1 MLKNIRIFLFVVDNY
16 SIIPSQCYYK
26 TLFLC
31 WKVAGAY
38 SYVDDAG
45 DIHNV
50 EFEAGSQTGFHVK
63 TPFPDSNHNY
73 NELYFRGDGKVPLRG
88 RTSIQ
93 QGVDG
98 SYRFT
103 SHSQDQRRSEVKDAQ
118 GNTRGSYT
126 YIDKDG
132 KQRTVQYIA
141 GANIGYKIINQGL
154 APNLEP
160 QFPFINPN
168 YVPPSL
174 VGGGGIPGFGS
185 GDGSSSLFGA
195 GSGGVGGVKPPKPS
209 RPTIPP
215 FSSTTPF
222 GFGSSTSTPRPTFG
236 TDGSGVDFKE
246 GSSGESSPFGGGGG
260 SSDKGGSSF
269 GGGGSNAGGGTSY
282 GGGDSSS
289 GVGGGVSLF
298 GGGGGSFNGVGNSFG
313 GSGTSTTPGFT
324 STTTSRP
331 SYSCC
336 PTQGPQSHSGSGS
349 GGPDRRPDSHEPPYP
364 PSGQKPANGLREPLF
379 SSSNKKPSSSKGNPK
394 KPSYNNDDFLSSTAG
409 YPPPAHAGFPEE
421 DEPKPYEKPA
431 YKPFTVED
439 NLFLQRPFSSLPPKT
454 TSSNFY
460 PNRVD
465 DFRKDSSS
473 FVSRGDFLD
482 GFQDKDGA
490 FSEEEFRGFP
500 AGVSVRG
507 RVQSLDIFPYGT
519 KVPPPGEVLESH
531 GRTGGRGPWAS

>member
-1 MLKNIRIFLFVVDNY
+1 MSY
-16 SIIPSQCYYK
+16 SQKHFSFP
-26 TLFLC
+26 
-31 WKVAGAY
+31 KVSGAY

-126 YIDKDG
+126 YIDRDG

-141 GANIGYKIINQGL
+141 GANIGYKIVNQGL
-154 APNLEP
+154 APNLDP
-160 QFPFINPN
+160 QFPFVNPS

-185 GDGSSSLFGA
+185 GVGSSPLFGT
-195 GSGGVGGVKPPKPS
+195 GSGGIGSGKPKKPS
-209 RPTIPP
+209 RPTLPP
-215 FSSTTPF
+215 FTSTTPF
-222 GFGSSTSTPRPTFG
+222 GFGSSTPSTPRPTYG
-236 TDGSGVDFKE
+236 TEDAGGVDFKG
-246 GSSGESSPFGGGGG
+246 GSSGGGSTFGGGGG
-260 SSDKGGSSF
+260 STDNGGSSF
-269 GGGGSNAGGGTSY
+269 GGGGGSSAGGGSSF
-282 GGGDSSS
+282 GGSGGDTSS
-289 GVGGGVSLF
+289 GEGGVSLF
-298 GGGGGSFNGVGNSFG
+298 GGGGGSFNGVG
-313 GSGTSTTPGFT
+313 GSGTTSTPGFT

-336 PTQGPQSHSGSGS
+336 PTQGPESHSGNGFGS
-349 GGPDRRPDSHEPPYP
+349 TGGSDSRDPPYP
-364 PSGQKPANGLREPLF
+364 PSGQKPQNGLREPLF
-379 SSSNKKPSSSKGNPK
+379 SSNNKKPSSTNGKPK
-394 KPSYNNDDFLSSTAG
+394 KPSFSNDDFLSSTAG

-439 NLFLQRPFSSLPPKT
+439 NLFLQRPFSSLPPKST
-454 TSSNFY
+454 GSNFY

-465 DFRKDSSS
+465 DFGKDSSS
-473 FVSRGDFLD
+473 FIGRGDLLD
-482 GFQDKDGA
+482 SFQDKDEA
-490 FSEEEFRGFP
+490 SSQEEFRGFP

-519 KVPPPGEVLESH
+519 KVPPPGEVLESQ
-531 GRTGGRGPWAS
+531 GRRGPWAS